1 MLKVVFIIS
10 AVFLPLL
17 ALLFSRLCVKAAAS
31 GRIGFPGYM
40 TAISRSGIRQWKYCN
55 RLCARLLGRASA
67 LACGA
72 AFFAGFFCAVLI
84 DSGFILMNVL
94 TAIVIIEALGLI
106 FCILVIEYT
115 AIKKFAKK
123 KARPAVKEDKN
134 NGTEAH

>member
-1 MLKVVFIIS
+1 
-10 AVFLPLL
+10 
-17 ALLFSRLCVKAAAS
+17 
-31 GRIGFPGYM
+31 
-40 TAISRSGIRQWKYCN
+40 
-55 RLCARLLGRASA
+55 
-67 LACGA
+67 
-72 AFFAGFFCAVLI
+72 VLI